1 MDFIDA
7 QRIAGL
13 LTPAT
18 LVEALRQSFR
28 AAIEVP
34 VRHHHTIPRR
44 AGERATLLLMPAWH
58 ALGEET
64 AQGAYI
70 GIKIATVFPEN
81 ARRNAASV
89 EASYL
94 LLDGETGRPLAVMDG
109 RAITLWRTAAA
120 SALAADYLAKKDA
133 TRLVMVG
140 AGALAPY
147 LIKAHAS
154 VRPIAEVVI
163 WNRDAA
169 KAEALARTLAGPV
182 DGRSLRITATG
193 DLRQAIA
200 QADIVSAATLSHDPI
215 VKGAWLAPGAHVDLV
230 GGFTPQMR
238 EADDEA
244 VRRAAV
250 FVDTRAGAL
259 KEAGDLVQPLK
270 TGVIAEADVKADLSE
285 LCRGVHGGRQAA
297 DEITLFKS
305 VGTALEDLAAAA
317 LVYQH
322 LGDKATR
329 NAPPVAPR
337 E

>member
-1 MDFIDA
+1 MHFVDA
-7 QRIAGL
+7 PRIASL

-18 LVEALRQSFR
+18 LVEALRESFR

-34 VRHHHTIPRR
+34 VRHHHTIARR
-44 AGERATLLLMPAWH
+44 VGELATLLLMPAWH
-58 ALGEET
+58 ALGEEVS
-64 AQGAYI
+64 QGAFI

-81 ARRNAASV
+81 AKRNAASV

-109 RAITLWRTAAA
+109 RALTVWRTAAA
-120 SALAADYLAKKDA
+120 SALAASYLAKKDA

-147 LIKAHAS
+147 LIKAHAT
-154 VRPIAEVVI
+154 VRPITEVTI
-163 WNRDAA
+163 WNRDIT
-169 KAEALARTLAGPV
+169 KAEALARRLTDPI
-182 DGRSLRITATG
+182 DGRKLRITAAG
-193 DLRQAIA
+193 DLQTAVA
-200 QADIVSAATLSHDPI
+200 QADIVSAATLSNDP
-215 VKGAWLAPGAHVDLV
+215 VVHGAWLSPGVHVDLV
-230 GGFTPQMR
+230 GGFTPKMR
-238 EADDEA
+238 ETDDA
-244 VRRAAV
+244 AMRRASV

-270 TGVIAEADVKADLSE
+270 AGVISEADVKGDLFE
-285 LCRGVHGGRQAA
+285 LCRGVHGGRKTA

-322 LGDKATR
+322 IGA
-329 NAPPVAPR
+329 
-337 E
+337 